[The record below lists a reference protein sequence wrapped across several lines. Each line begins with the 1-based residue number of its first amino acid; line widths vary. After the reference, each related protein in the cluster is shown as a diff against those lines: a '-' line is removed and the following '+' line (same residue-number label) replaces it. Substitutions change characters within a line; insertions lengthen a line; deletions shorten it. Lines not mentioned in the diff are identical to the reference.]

1 MRVLEIGNAGVNL
14 LDQVAPFQPNYS
26 VVVQNTAAEQR
37 VLQEADDAAFTTP
50 TTLATLA
57 AAGVSG
63 SIQNVTFNKQYVR
76 VSTGGGDVL
85 FAIGN

>member
-1 MRVLEIGNAGVNL
+1 MRVLEIGNAGVDL
-14 LDQVAPFQPNYS
+14 LEQVAPFQPNYS
-26 VVVQNTAAEQR
+26 VVVENTAAEER
-37 VLQEADDAAFTTP
+37 VLQEDDDPAFGTP

-57 AAGVSG
+57 AAGASG
-63 SIQNVTFNKQYVR
+63 SIQNVTFNKRYVR